1 MSDLGIKICGITT
14 PEDAVA
20 ARELGADYLGMI
32 LSQGFPR
39 SILPDE
45 AVDIGLVAEAP
56 LVAVLVDESLDE
68 AERIAALSGAS
79 VIQLHGEEDGAY
91 AEELRRR
98 GKWAIW
104 KAVRVRDPE
113 DVTRAVE
120 AVGASVDGLLLDGWH
135 SDRPGGSGV
144 SFSWEGVRV
153 LRDRIPHDLKVIAA
167 GGLTPGNV
175 ADAVQALRPDIV
187 DVSSGVELHVRRK
200 DPELIRAFVRNARG
214 GGVRGIDEWY

>member
-20 ARELGADYLGMI
+20 ARQLGADYVGMI

-45 AVDIGLVAEAP
+45 AADIGLVAEAP
-56 LVAVLVDESLDE
+56 LVAVLVGESLDE
-68 AERIAALSGAS
+68 AERIAGLSGAS
-79 VIQLHGEEDGAY
+79 VIQLHGEEDGEY
-91 AEELRRR
+91 AEELRMR
-98 GKWAIW
+98 GNWAVW
-104 KAVRVRDPE
+104 KAVQVRDPK
-113 DVTRAVE
+113 DVMKAVE
-120 AVGASVDGLLLDGWH
+120 AVGSSVDGLLLDGWH

-153 LRDRIPHDLKVIAA
+153 VRDRIPHHLKVIAA

-200 DPELIRAFVRNARG
+200 DPELFRAFVRNARG
-214 GGVRGIDEWY
+214 GE

>member
-14 PEDAVA
+14 PEDAIA
-20 ARELGADYLGMI
+20 ARELGADYVGMI
-32 LSQGFPR
+32 LSQGFSR

-45 AVDIGLVAEAP
+45 AVDIGLVAEIP

-68 AERIAALSGAS
+68 AERIAELSGAS
-79 VIQLHGEEDGAY
+79 VIQLHGEENGNY

-113 DVTRAVE
+113 DVTRAVQ
-120 AVGASVDGLLLDGWH
+120 ALGASVDGLLLDGWH
-135 SDRPGGSGV
+135 PDRAGGSGA
-144 SFSWEGVRV
+144 SFSWEDVRLV
-153 LRDRIPHDLKVIAA
+153 RDRIPHSLRVIVA

-200 DPELIRAFVRNARG
+200 DPELIREFVRKARG
-214 GGVRGIDEWY
+214 EE

>member
-1 MSDLGIKICGITT
+1 MSGLGIKICGVTT

-20 ARELGADYLGMI
+20 ARELGADYVGMI

-68 AERIAALSGAS
+68 AERIAGLAGAS
-79 VIQLHGEEDGAY
+79 VIQLHGDEDGEY

-98 GKWAIW
+98 GAWAIW
-104 KAVRVRDPE
+104 KAVRVREPE

-120 AVGASVDGLLLDGWH
+120 VVGPSVDGLLLDGWH
-135 SDRPGGSGV
+135 RDRPGGSGV
-144 SFSWEGVRV
+144 SFSWKSVRLV
-153 LRDRIPHDLKVIAA
+153 RDRIPNDIRVIAA
-167 GGLTPGNV
+167 GGLNPGNV

-187 DVSSGVELHVRRK
+187 DVSSGVELYVRRK
-200 DPELIRAFVRNARG
+200 DPELVRAFVRNARG
-214 GGVRGIDEWY
+214 GD

>member
-14 PEDAVA
+14 PEDALA

-32 LSQGFPR
+32 LSQGFAR

-68 AERIAALSGAS
+68 AERIARLAGAS
-79 VIQLHGEEDGAY
+79 VIQLHGEEDGDY

-113 DVTRAVE
+113 AVTRAVK
-120 AVGASVDGLLLDGWH
+120 ALGASVDGLLLDGWH
-135 SDRPGGSGV
+135 PDRPGGSGV
-144 SFSWEGVRV
+144 SFSWEDVRLV
-153 LRDRIPHDLKVIAA
+153 RDRLPHNLKVIAA

-200 DPELIRAFVRNARG
+200 DPELIRAFVRNAR
-214 GGVRGIDEWY
+214 RGE

>member
-14 PEDAVA
+14 PEDAIA
-20 ARELGADYLGMI
+20 ARQLGADYLGMI
-32 LSQGFPR
+32 LSQGFSR

-45 AVDIGLVAEAP
+45 AVDIELVAEAP

-68 AERIAALSGAS
+68 AERIAELSGVS
-79 VIQLHGEEDGAY
+79 VIQLHGEEESTY

-113 DVTRAVE
+113 DLTRAVE
-120 AVGASVDGLLLDGWH
+120 IFESCVDGLLFDGWH
-135 SDRPGGSGV
+135 PDQPGGSGA
-144 SFSWEGVRV
+144 SFSWEGVRA
-153 LRDRIPHDLKVIAA
+153 LRDRIPHDLRVIAA

-175 ADAVQALRPDIV
+175 ADAIQALRPDIV

-214 GGVRGIDEWY
+214 EE

>member
-1 MSDLGIKICGITT
+1 MSDLGIKVCGITT
-14 PEDAVA
+14 PQDALA

-45 AVDIGLVAEAP
+45 AVDIGLVSEAP

-68 AERIAALSGAS
+68 AERIARLSGAS
-79 VIQLHGEEDGAY
+79 VIQLHGDEDSDY
-91 AEELRRR
+91 AEELCRR
-98 GKWAIW
+98 GGWAIW

-113 DVTRAVE
+113 DVTGAVE
-120 AVGASVDGLLLDGWH
+120 ALGASVDGLLLDGWH
-135 SDRPGGSGV
+135 PDRPGGSGA

-153 LRDRIPHDLKVIAA
+153 VRDRIPHDLKVIAA

-175 ADAVQALRPDIV
+175 AEAVQALRPDIV

-200 DPELIRAFVRNARG
+200 DPELLRAFVRNARG
-214 GGVRGIDEWY
+214 EE